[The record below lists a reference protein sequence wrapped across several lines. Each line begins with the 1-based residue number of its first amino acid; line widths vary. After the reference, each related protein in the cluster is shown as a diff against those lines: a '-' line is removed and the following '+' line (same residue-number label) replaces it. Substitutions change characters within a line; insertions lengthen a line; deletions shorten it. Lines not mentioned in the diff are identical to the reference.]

1 MADPI
6 NKVAVLYGGSSLE
19 RNVSLVSGH
28 EVAKALS
35 KQGYEVFKID
45 TKGNFLEQLINIS
58 PDVAFNAL
66 HGKWGEDGTVQG
78 VLEVL
83 RIPYTHSGVLASSIA
98 MNKHLAKAVF
108 KDGGLPVANHLVL
121 KKGFVVDDI
130 PFTYPYVLKPVSG
143 GSSLDVHILKNQND
157 WSRIKI
163 DKNEMPIEFLV
174 EPFIPGRELTVTV
187 MGDRA
192 LAVTDIVSDTW
203 YDYDAKYE
211 LGGSRHILPA
221 EIPNEITQLCL
232 SHALKSHRSLG
243 CRGVSRIDLR
253 WNEMLGING
262 LFVLELNTQPGM
274 TPTSLVP
281 EQAKHCGNSFENLC
295 KWLIED
301 ASCDR

>member
-1 MADPI
+1 MAPI
-6 NKVAVLYGGSSLE
+6 SKVAVLYGGGSLE
-19 RNVSLVSGH
+19 RSVSLVSGH

-45 TKGNFLEQLINIS
+45 TKGNFLEQLINFS

-66 HGKWGEDGTVQG
+66 HGKWGEDGTIQG
-78 VLEVL
+78 FLEVL
-83 RIPYTHSGVLASSIA
+83 RIPYTHSGILASSIA
-98 MNKHLAKAVF
+98 MNKHLAKTVF
-108 KDGGLPVANHLVL
+108 KGRGLPVADHLVL
-121 KKGFVVDDI
+121 KKGFVVEDI
-130 PFTYPYVLKPVSG
+130 TFTYPYVLKPVSG
-143 GSSLDVHILKNQND
+143 GSSLDVYILKNQND

-163 DKNEMPIEFLV
+163 DKNEMPTEFLI

-192 LAVTDIVSDTW
+192 LSVTDIVSDTW

-221 EIPNEITQLCL
+221 KIPNEITQLCL
-232 SHALKSHRSLG
+232 SYALKSHTSLG
-243 CRGVSRIDLR
+243 CRGVSRIDFR
-253 WNEMLGING
+253 WNEMLGAEG

-281 EQAKHCGNSFENLC
+281 EQAKYCGTSFENLC

>member
-1 MADPI
+1 MAPI
-6 NKVAVLYGGSSLE
+6 SKVAVLYGGGSLE
-19 RNVSLVSGH
+19 RSVSLVSGH

-45 TKGNFLEQLINIS
+45 TKGNFLEQLINFS

-66 HGKWGEDGTVQG
+66 HGKWGEDGTIQG
-78 VLEVL
+78 FLEVL
-83 RIPYTHSGVLASSIA
+83 RIPYTHSGILASSIA
-98 MNKHLAKAVF
+98 MNKHLAKTVF
-108 KDGGLPVANHLVL
+108 KGRGLPVADHLVL
-121 KKGFVVDDI
+121 KKGFVVEDI
-130 PFTYPYVLKPVSG
+130 TFTYPYVLKPVSG
-143 GSSLDVHILKNQND
+143 GSSLDVYILKNQND

-163 DKNEMPIEFLV
+163 DKNEIPTEFLI

-192 LAVTDIVSDTW
+192 LSVTDIVSDTW

-221 EIPNEITQLCL
+221 KIPNEITQLCL
-232 SHALKSHRSLG
+232 SYALKSHTSLG
-243 CRGVSRIDLR
+243 CRGVSRIDFR
-253 WNEMLGING
+253 WNEMLGAEG

-281 EQAKHCGNSFENLC
+281 EQAKHCGTSFENLC

>member
-1 MADPI
+1 MAPI
-6 NKVAVLYGGSSLE
+6 SKVAVLYGGGSLE
-19 RNVSLVSGH
+19 RSVSLVSGH

-45 TKGNFLEQLINIS
+45 TKGNFLEQLINFS

-66 HGKWGEDGTVQG
+66 HGKWGEDGTIQG
-78 VLEVL
+78 FLEVL
-83 RIPYTHSGVLASSIA
+83 RIPYTHSGILASSIA
-98 MNKHLAKAVF
+98 MNKHLAKTVF
-108 KDGGLPVANHLVL
+108 KGRGLPVADHLVL
-121 KKGFVVDDI
+121 KKGFVVEDI
-130 PFTYPYVLKPVSG
+130 TFTYPYVLKPVSG
-143 GSSLDVHILKNQND
+143 GSSLDVYILKNKND

-163 DKNEMPIEFLV
+163 DKNEMPTEFLI

-192 LAVTDIVSDTW
+192 LSVTDIVSDTW

-221 EIPNEITQLCL
+221 KIPNEITQLCL
-232 SHALKSHRSLG
+232 SYALKSHTSLG
-243 CRGVSRIDLR
+243 CRGVSRIDFR
-253 WNEMLGING
+253 WNEMLGAEG

-281 EQAKHCGNSFENLC
+281 EQAKYCGTSFENLC

>member
-1 MADPI
+1 MAGPI
-6 NKVAVLYGGSSLE
+6 SKVAVLYGGSSLE
-19 RNVSLVSGH
+19 RSVSLVSGH
-28 EVAKALS
+28 EVARALS

-45 TKGNFLEQLINIS
+45 TKGNFLEQLINFS

-66 HGKWGEDGTVQG
+66 HGKWGEDGIIQG

-98 MNKHLAKAVF
+98 MNKHLAKTVF
-108 KDGGLPVANHLVL
+108 KGSGLPVADHLVL
-121 KKGFVVDDI
+121 KKGFIFEDI

-143 GSSLDVHILKNQND
+143 GSSLDVYILKNQND

-163 DKNEMPIEFLV
+163 DKNEMPTEFLI

-192 LAVTDIVSDTW
+192 LSVTDIVSDTW

-232 SHALKSHRSLG
+232 SHALKSHTSLG
-243 CRGVSRIDLR
+243 CRGVSRIDFR
-253 WNEMLGING
+253 WNEMLGAKG

-281 EQAKHCGNSFENLC
+281 EQAKYCGTSFENLC